1 MDFDKIKNIDILK
14 LVPSNQ
20 IDMSFIDDMNN
31 RKQELLDSITP
42 LDEILAE
49 QIKPILDGNQ
59 KVVDGLSENYKKL
72 DEMYKLK
79 ENELEASQ
87 MEAKRAKS
95 YNTKMLVIAL
105 ISGGIALA
113 SLVATIVVAVLEGAV

>member
-1 MDFDKIKNIDILK
+1 MDFDNLKNIDISK
-14 LVPSNQ
+14 LMPSYQ
-20 IDMSFIDDMNN
+20 INTSFVDDMNKRN
-31 RKQELLDSITP
+31 QELMDSITP

-59 KVVDGLSENYKKL
+59 KVVDGLSENYRKL
-72 DEMYKLK
+72 DELYKLK
-79 ENELEASQ
+79 ENELESSQ
-87 MEAKRAKS
+87 AEAQKAKN

-113 SLVATIVVAVLEGAV
+113 SLVATIIVAALGGAV

>member
-72 DEMYKLK
+72 EEMYKLK

-87 MEAKRAKS
+87 LEAKRAKS
-95 YNTKMLVIAL
+95 
-105 ISGGIALA
+105 
-113 SLVATIVVAVLEGAV
+113 

>member
-1 MDFDKIKNIDILK
+1 MDFDKFKNIDISK
-14 LVPSNQ
+14 LMPSYQ
-20 IDMSFIDDMNN
+20 INTSFVDDMNKRN
-31 RKQELLDSITP
+31 QELLDSITP

-72 DEMYKLK
+72 DELYKLK

-87 MEAKRAKS
+87 AEAQKAKS

-113 SLVATIVVAVLEGAV
+113 SLVATIIVAALGGAV

>member
-1 MDFDKIKNIDILK
+1 MDFDNFKNIDISRLM
-14 LVPSNQ
+14 PSYQ
-20 IDMSFIDDMNN
+20 INTSFVEDMNKRN
-31 RKQELLDSITP
+31 QELMDSITP

-59 KVVDGLSENYKKL
+59 KVVDGLSENYNKL
-72 DEMYKLK
+72 DELYKLK

-87 MEAKRAKS
+87 AEAQKAKS

-105 ISGGIALA
+105 ISGVIALA
-113 SLVATIVVAVLEGAV
+113 SLVTTIIIAALGGAV

>member
-1 MDFDKIKNIDILK
+1 MDFDNFKNIDIAK
-14 LVPSNQ
+14 LRPSFLST
-20 IDMSFIDDMNN
+20 SFVDDMNKSN
-31 RKQELLDSITP
+31 QELFDRITP

-49 QIKPILDGNQ
+49 QIKPILEGNQ

-72 DEMYKLK
+72 DELYKLK
-79 ENELEASQ
+79 ENELEVSQ
-87 MEAKRAKS
+87 AEAQKAKS

-113 SLVATIVVAVLEGAV
+113 SLVATIIVAALGGAN

>member
-1 MDFDKIKNIDILK
+1 MDFDKFKNIDISK
-14 LVPSNQ
+14 LIPSYQ
-20 IDMSFIDDMNN
+20 IDTSFVDDMNKRN
-31 RKQELLDSITP
+31 QELMDSITP

-72 DEMYKLK
+72 DELYKLK

-87 MEAKRAKS
+87 AEAQKAKS

-113 SLVATIVVAVLEGAV
+113 SLVATIILAALGGEV

>member
-1 MDFDKIKNIDILK
+1 MDFDNLKNIDISK
-14 LVPSNQ
+14 LMPSYQ
-20 IDMSFIDDMNN
+20 INTSFVDDMNKRN
-31 RKQELLDSITP
+31 QELMDSITP

-59 KVVDGLSENYKKL
+59 KVVDGLSENYNKL
-72 DEMYKLK
+72 NELYKLK
-79 ENELEASQ
+79 ENELESSQ
-87 MEAKRAKS
+87 AEAQKAKN

-113 SLVATIVVAVLEGAV
+113 SLVATIIVAALGGAV

>member
-1 MDFDKIKNIDILK
+1 MDFDKFKNIDISK
-14 LVPSNQ
+14 LMPSYQ
-20 IDMSFIDDMNN
+20 INTSFVDDMNKRN
-31 RKQELLDSITP
+31 QELLDSITP

-59 KVVDGLSENYKKL
+59 KVVDGLSENYNKL
-72 DEMYKLK
+72 NELYKLK

-87 MEAKRAKS
+87 AEAQKAKS

-105 ISGGIALA
+105 ISGVIALA
-113 SLVATIVVAVLEGAV
+113 SLVTTIIIAALGGAV

>member
-1 MDFDKIKNIDILK
+1 MDFDRFKNIDILK
-14 LVPSNQ
+14 LIPSNQ
-20 IDMSFIDDMNN
+20 IDTSFVDDMNKRN
-31 RKQELLDSITP
+31 QELLDSITP

-49 QIKPILDGNQ
+49 QIKPILDWNQ

-72 DEMYKLK
+72 DELFKLK

-87 MEAKRAKS
+87 AEAKKAKS

-105 ISGGIALA
+105 ISCGIALM
-113 SLVATIVVAVLEGAV
+113 SLVATIIVAVLGGAV

>member
-1 MDFDKIKNIDILK
+1 MDFDKFKNIDIPK
-14 LVPSNQ
+14 LMPTYQ
-20 IDMSFIDDMNN
+20 INTGFVEDMNKRN
-31 RKQELLDSITP
+31 QELLDSITP

-72 DEMYKLK
+72 DELYKLK

-87 MEAKRAKS
+87 AEAQKAKS

-113 SLVATIVVAVLEGAV
+113 SLVATIIVAALGGAV

>member
-1 MDFDKIKNIDILK
+1 MDFDKIKNIDIS
-14 LVPSNQ
+14 VPSYQ
-20 IDMSFIDDMNN
+20 IDTSFAEDMCKRN
-31 RKQELLDSITP
+31 QELIDSITP
-42 LDEILAE
+42 LDEIMAE

-72 DEMYKLK
+72 DELYKLK

-87 MEAKRAKS
+87 AEAKKAKS

-105 ISGGIALA
+105 ISCGIALM
-113 SLVATIVVAVLEGAV
+113 SLVVTIIIAVLGGAV

>member
-1 MDFDKIKNIDILK
+1 MDFDKFKNIDISK
-14 LVPSNQ
+14 LMPSYQ
-20 IDMSFIDDMNN
+20 INTSFVDDMNKRN
-31 RKQELLDSITP
+31 QELLDSITP

-72 DEMYKLK
+72 DELYKLK

-87 MEAKRAKS
+87 AEAQKAKS

-113 SLVATIVVAVLEGAV
+113 SLVATIIITALGGAV